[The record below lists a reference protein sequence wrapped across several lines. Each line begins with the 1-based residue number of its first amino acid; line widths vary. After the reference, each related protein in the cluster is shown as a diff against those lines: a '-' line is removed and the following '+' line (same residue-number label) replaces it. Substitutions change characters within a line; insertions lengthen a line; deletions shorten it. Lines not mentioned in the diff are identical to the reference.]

1 MTEDKLS
8 GLFDEIRNESAQ
20 TSISE
25 VDQWIDAAVAAGA
38 TVGLL
43 ATLKLILIKKPL
55 IMWTT
60 LLTVTG
66 GASLGAVLIFS
77 KPEVTEKPVK
87 QEVVS
92 THPIPAKKQPLEEQ
106 NEEPAEMEA
115 PILDEPIGET
125 NSETPNLPEDMGAPV
140 PVKYPRYD
148 TRYEIPAY
156 RNPQTTESFT
166 KVHVSGAL
174 YVELSQGKACS
185 ILVEPESAKDLVQ
198 IEVQNGT
205 LYLKNTPNKK
215 ERREKMVIKVSIEDL
230 KELHLSGATALMTMH
245 QFGLGTLSLEMDGAS
260 NANLNL
266 KATKLKGE
274 FSGATNVTIEGTCEN
289 ADLDISG
296 AAQVNLTD
304 LSVKN
309 AKVVNSGA
317 GHAELSISET
327 LKADGSGASETYYKV
342 ASGSNSIRVDV
353 NSSGSAVIKD
363 VKK

>member
-77 KPEVTEKPVK
+77 KPEVNQKPVK
-87 QEVVS
+87 KEIVS
-92 THPIPAKKQPLEEQ
+92 YTAASVRDLKEEKIVEQ
-106 NEEPAEMEA
+106 AEMES
-115 PILDEPIGET
+115 PKPDEPIGEP

-140 PVKYPRYD
+140 PVKYPRFD

-156 RNPQTTESFT
+156 RKPQTTESFT

-174 YVELSQGKACS
+174 YVELTQGKSCS

-198 IEVQNGT
+198 IEIQEGT
-205 LYLKNTPNKK
+205 LYLKNAPNKK
-215 ERREKMVIKVSIEDL
+215 DRREKMIIKVSVEDL
-230 KELHLSGATALMTMH
+230 KELHMSGATALMTMH

-274 FSGATNVTIEGTCEN
+274 FSGASNVTIEGTCEN

-296 AAQVNLTD
+296 AAQVHLTD
-304 LSVKN
+304 LPVKH

-317 GHAELSISET
+317 GHAEISISET